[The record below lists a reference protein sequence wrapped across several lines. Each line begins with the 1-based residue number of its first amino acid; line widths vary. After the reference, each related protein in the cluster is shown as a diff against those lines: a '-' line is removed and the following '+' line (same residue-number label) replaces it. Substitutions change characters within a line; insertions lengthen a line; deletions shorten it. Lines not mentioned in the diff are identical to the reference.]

1 MAQSNGTGVGGKS
14 FQDRQL
20 AADVRK
26 LVLSEIKEIIEDKK
40 YKDKIFRKAVILK
53 LTGQIL
59 PRLNELTG
67 DDGGPVKASIKVV
80 FEDAS

>member
-1 MAQSNGTGVGGKS
+1 MSDGNGTGKRGKS
-14 FQDRQL
+14 FNDRVL
-20 AADVRK
+20 AAEVRT
-26 LVLSEIKEIIEDKK
+26 LALTEIKSILEDKK
-40 YKDKIFRKAVILK
+40 YKDKAFQKAILLK

>member
-59 PRLNELTG
+59 PRLNETTG
-67 DDGGPVKASIKVV
+67 ADGGPVKTSIKVT
-80 FEDAS
+80 FEDA